1 MLDFHGKGDLIE
13 YDGGYREVRPA
24 DYENSDCWMT
34 DDSEAVQ
41 GDLGLSGL
49 LPLRSEVQY

>member
-1 MLDFHGKGDLIE
+1 MLDFHGKGDLVE

-34 DDSEAVQ
+34 DDSEAAQ
-41 GDLGLSGL
+41 DNSGLGGL
-49 LPLRSEVQY
+49 LPLRSEVKY